1 LGFRL
6 LASRRSAGP
15 SFVAIRSLT
24 TPFTTRREETLAI
37 FSSGPCETF
46 YGGLPANF
54 SAQWRV
60 GDQRD
65 LTDLNDIVERL
76 CIQDAEEQ
84 AVSDG

>member
-1 LGFRL
+1 MTVTARH
-6 LASRRSAGP
+6 
-15 SFVAIRSLT
+15 
-24 TPFTTRREETLAI
+24 
-37 FSSGPCETF
+37 
-46 YGGLPANF
+46 LPADDHRLACLQMQGAAAPHPISTQF
-54 SAQWRV
+54 AFKHQTPGRMVRDPQHAV